1 MNKLLP
7 FDRLR
12 ANGSKKAQDKQKE
25 VKMKSLKGKDFITT
39 QEWTKEEI
47 DYLLDL
53 SFDLKARKKIGETT
67 NWLENQ
73 TVFLLFFEQSTRTR
87 NSMGCGITQ
96 LGGNSH
102 DLTPD
107 KMQISHG
114 ETAKDTAIVLGR
126 MGHAIACRCCFYGKG
141 NKYLRDLAEWSP
153 VPIMSLQDDLYHP
166 MQVLADTMVMQEK
179 FGKNLNGLNV
189 TISWAYAESHA
200 KPLSVP
206 ISQLLLFSR
215 FGMNITVAHPKEFP
229 LLPGMIDQAEKNA
242 TESGAMIKF
251 VNDMD
256 EGFKDAQVVI
266 PKNWGGFANFDKWNE
281 SKDQLAEMKNNLSK
295 YKDWICDER
304 RMGLAA
310 SDVKYMHAL
319 PADRGREVTD
329 TVIDN
334 EKWSIIYDEAENRLH
349 TAKAVMAATMGGI

>member
-1 MNKLLP
+1 
-7 FDRLR
+7 
-12 ANGSKKAQDKQKE
+12 
-25 VKMKSLKGKDFITT
+25 MKNLKGKHFITT
-39 QEWTKEEI
+39 QDWTKEEI

-53 SFDLKARKKIGETT
+53 SFDLKERKKKGEIT
-67 NWLENQ
+67 NWLQNQ
-73 TVFLLFFEQSTRTR
+73 TVFLIFFEQSTRTR

-107 KMQISHG
+107 KMQLSHG

-126 MGHAIACRCCFYGKG
+126 MGHAIACRCCFFDKG
-141 NKYLRDLAEWSP
+141 NKYLRELAEYSP

-166 MQVLADTMVMQEK
+166 MQVMADMMVMQEK
-179 FGKNLNGLNV
+179 FGKNLKGLNV

-206 ISQLLLFSR
+206 ISQLLLFAR
-215 FGMNITVAHPKEFP
+215 YGINITVAHPKEFP
-229 LLPGMIDQAEKNA
+229 LLPGMIDQAKKNA
-242 TESGAMIKF
+242 AASGANIRF
-251 VNDMD
+251 VDNMD
-256 EGFKDAQVVI
+256 EGFKNAQVVI
-266 PKNWGGFANFDKWNE
+266 PKNWGGFGFFDKWADTKE
-281 SKDQLAEMKNNLSK
+281 QWETMKTNLSK

-304 RMGLAA
+304 RMKLAA
-310 SDVKYMHAL
+310 PDVKYMHAL

-329 TVIDN
+329 AVIDN

-349 TAKAVMAATMGGI
+349 TAKAVMAATMCE